1 MKVKNLIIIFVGCLF
16 LVSCSNSDRPK
27 MSNTQKDKGVIQE
40 INIAGVESS
49 AENFRK
55 TSREIFE
62 TNKKILNKNKSVDL
76 GSRRVSI
83 TTNSTVPSLSII
95 DHNSLIK
102 NLDNT
107 LVTFK
112 FNDISLRSALKLFAS
127 TVKKNII
134 IGNEVQGNLTVD
146 FDNIKWGSAVYA
158 ILDMNSL
165 VMTIDKKSDLL
176 RVHTAEQFA
185 ILEKSKIDQTLQINK
200 NLASLGSGGTSS
212 VENLEENTIT
222 EIFKVFFQTS
232 SEIIPPLTAAVGE
245 GIEISDDPANNQL
258 IVTASLQ
265 NLDKVDLVIQ
275 QLDIEKKQV
284 MIEAYIISVTDNFTK
299 AFNANLQTVNKVQQ
313 RAGRDGITY
322 SGISTNPNE
331 SVAFVPLDKSSADLT
346 DLQTTATQS
355 IAGGAFLLGNLGI
368 TKLKV
373 VIQSSI
379 TNNNSETISNPKLFA
394 MDGETSTLVQGA
406 TLLKVIAAAGEQAGS
421 IEKVPQNLS
430 ISVTPRIIGNGK
442 VKIVLALS
450 NDSPGTAQATETVT
464 DTESITSTI
473 QLDNGDV
480 AILGGVYKNVRTD
493 NNQFVPFL
501 SQIPIIGSF
510 FKQKAKSDSK
520 RQLLIFLSANIV

>member
-1 MKVKNLIIIFVGCLF
+1 MKAKNLIIIFVGCLF
-16 LVSCSNSDRPK
+16 LVSCSDRPK
-27 MSNTQKDKGVIQE
+27 MAYTQKDKGAIQE

-55 TSREIFE
+55 TSGKSYE

-83 TTNSTVPSLSII
+83 TTNSPVPSLSII

-112 FNDISLRSALKLFAS
+112 FNDISLRAALKLFAS

-165 VMTIDKKSDLL
+165 VMTVDKKSDLL

-212 VENLEENTIT
+212 VDNLEENTIT

-232 SEIIPPLTAAVGE
+232 SEIIPAVEAVVGD
-245 GIEISDDPANNQL
+245 GVVIVDDVINNQL

-265 NLDKVDLVIQ
+265 NLDKVNLALEK
-275 QLDIEKKQV
+275 LDIEKKQV
-284 MIEAYIISVTDNFTK
+284 MIEAYILNASDNFTR
-299 AFNANLQTVNKVQQ
+299 AFNANLSLLNSVEQ
-313 RAGRDGITY
+313 RAGRDGITFT
-322 SGISTNPNE
+322 GISTNPGQSTE
-331 SVAFVPLDKSSADLT
+331 ISSTNATSDTLT
-346 DLQTTATQS
+346 DTATTATQT
-355 IAGGAFLLGNLGI
+355 IAGGAFLLGNIGI
-368 TKLKV
+368 TKLKA

-379 TNNNSETISNPKLFA
+379 TDNKSETISNPKLFA
-394 MDGETSTLVQGA
+394 MDGQLSTLVQGIS
-406 TLLKVIAAAGEQAGS
+406 LIKVIPGTGEQAGS
-421 IEKVPQNLS
+421 LEEVNQNLQ
-430 ISVTPRIIGNGK
+430 INVTPRIIGDGK
-442 VKIVLALS
+442 IRIVLNLV
-450 NDSPGTAQATETVT
+450 NDSPGESSSNTAPVT
-464 DTESITSTI
+464 NNESIQSTI
-473 QLDNGDV
+473 QLDDGDV
-480 AILGGVYKNVRTD
+480 AILGGVYKNSRTD
-493 NNQFVPFL
+493 NKVYVPFL
-501 SQIPIIGSF
+501 SSIPIIGNF
-510 FKQKAKSDSK
+510 FKQKTKTDGK
-520 RQLLIFLSANIV
+520 TQLLIFLTANII

>member
-1 MKVKNLIIIFVGCLF
+1 M
-16 LVSCSNSDRPK
+16 
-27 MSNTQKDKGVIQE
+27 
-40 INIAGVESS
+40 
-49 AENFRK
+49 
-55 TSREIFE
+55 
-62 TNKKILNKNKSVDL
+62 
-76 GSRRVSI
+76 
-83 TTNSTVPSLSII
+83 
-95 DHNSLIK
+95 
-102 NLDNT
+102 
-107 LVTFK
+107 
-112 FNDISLRSALKLFAS
+112 
-127 TVKKNII
+127 
-134 IGNEVQGNLTVD
+134 
-146 FDNIKWGSAVYA
+146 
-158 ILDMNSL
+158 
-165 VMTIDKKSDLL
+165 
-176 RVHTAEQFA
+176 
-185 ILEKSKIDQTLQINK
+185 
-200 NLASLGSGGTSS
+200 
-212 VENLEENTIT
+212 
-222 EIFKVFFQTS
+222 
-232 SEIIPPLTAAVGE
+232 
-245 GIEISDDPANNQL
+245 